1 MTNISADAVGS
12 GTVQTESA
20 TFAGNLDILM
30 KR

>member
-1 MTNISADAVGS
+1 MANISADAVGS
-12 GTVQTESA
+12 GTIQTEFE